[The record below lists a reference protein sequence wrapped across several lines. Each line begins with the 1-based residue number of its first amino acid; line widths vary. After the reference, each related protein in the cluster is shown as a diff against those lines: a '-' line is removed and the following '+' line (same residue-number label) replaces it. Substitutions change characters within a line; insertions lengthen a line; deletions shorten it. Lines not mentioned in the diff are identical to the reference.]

1 MYLSAAGVAFR
12 NLPRSRALPGLRVR
26 CPSEHLSQG
35 RLKTQGAQ
43 LPDRAPSL
51 PLPMASAS
59 SQAPL
64 GRAFRSWQVHGLIM
78 SAFTVFLKV
87 TGGEKLSLE
96 VTPKQTIAELKAAV
110 ATQCEIPAENQ
121 RLIYKGQVLKDE
133 KTIEDYGKRGFWNI
147 AVSTLSAM
155 CTLLLRPASD

>member
-1 MYLSAAGVAFR
+1 M
-12 NLPRSRALPGLRVR
+12 
-26 CPSEHLSQG
+26 
-35 RLKTQGAQ
+35 
-43 LPDRAPSL
+43 
-51 PLPMASAS
+51 
-59 SQAPL
+59 
-64 GRAFRSWQVHGLIM
+64 HGLIM

-110 ATQCEIPAENQ
+110 ATQCDIPAENQ

-147 AVSTLSAM
+147 AMRALSAM
-155 CTLLLRPASD
+155 CTISSRPASD